1 MQSQLPK
8 AQNETFAI
16 LLYYCSVQTNLKTN
30 NNKFKLLNLLKRKSS
45 KSPSIIFWG
54 EIKGISLG
62 FKSKPRFLSY
72 CKILYACSYHCAIA
86 IKWQL
91 FTN

>member
-30 NNKFKLLNLLKRKSS
+30 NNKFKLLNLLKGKAVNH
-45 KSPSIIFWG
+45 P
-54 EIKGISLG
+54 
-62 FKSKPRFLSY
+62 P
-72 CKILYACSYHCAIA
+72 
-86 IKWQL
+86 
-91 FTN
+91 